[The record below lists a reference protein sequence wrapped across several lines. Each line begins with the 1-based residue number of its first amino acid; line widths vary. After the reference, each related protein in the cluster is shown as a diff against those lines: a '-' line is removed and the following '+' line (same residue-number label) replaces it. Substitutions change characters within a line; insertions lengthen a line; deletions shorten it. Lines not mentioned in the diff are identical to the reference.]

1 MRTGW
6 KTTEAWVT
14 GLVAWL
20 AIDLVNQS
28 AYEWVQV
35 AGVAAGALVASTYIW
50 SRTRIK
56 ELELPAEDENAK

>member
-14 GLVAWL
+14 ALVAWL
-20 AIDLVNQS
+20 AIDLVNQTTNQ
-28 AYEWVQV
+28 YVQV
-35 AGVAAGALVASTYIW
+35 AGVLGSSIVAATYIW

-56 ELELPAEDENAK
+56 ELEVPAENNDAQ

>member
-1 MRTGW
+1 MTTGW

-14 GLVAWL
+14 ALVAWL

-28 AYEWVQV
+28 SSEWVQV
-35 AGVAAGALVASTYIW
+35 AGVTASAIVASTYIW

-56 ELELPAEDENAK
+56 ELGSETEGQDAQ